1 MIVRKAVAS
10 RPTYNLEHVSSDR
23 VCLRDLE
30 KDTTVIQG
38 TESRTETEMSVDL
51 NQLLQTLIEDR
62 QSWEKELAEER
73 RRREEELKRRE
84 EELLEERTKREEE
97 ARERDRQLRE
107 QYQLL
112 RELMEARAPSGRE
125 AEAKVSKLTE
135 KDDIEAYFERLM
147 IAYEVR
153 KERWSFK
160 LAPQLI
166 GKAQQAYS
174 AMGADE
180 AADYDQLKAEIL
192 RRYGINEENYC
203 QRFWQA
209 KKKQDETNKEFGIR
223 LRDLVNKWM
232 EDCMN
237 NVDLVKDRVVM
248 EQLIDTLPTVREH
261 KPKSSQEA
269 GELAD
274 DYVQARGSGLEIPGH
289 QRLCHTCGKA
299 GHLMKDCPVKAEKNE
314 KPKKN
319 VREIECY
326 NCRKKGHYSL
336 IMRCSVD
343 HPGIHVCVPWVPG
356 SMESL
361 VQDWLKEGQ
370 YPISF
375 WTQEVQGHSFVET

>member
-1 MIVRKAVAS
+1 MSTRSGK
-10 RPTYNLEHVSSDR
+10 RYNGNSGDR
-23 VCLRDLE
+23 
-30 KDTTVIQG
+30 
-38 TESRTETEMSVDL
+38 ESNRTETEMSADL

-62 QSWEKELAEER
+62 QSREKELAEER

-135 KDDIEAYFERLM
+135 KDDIEAYLKTFERLM

-166 GKAQQAYS
+166 GKAQQAYA

-180 AADYDQLKAEIL
+180 AADYDQLKAAIL
-192 RRYGINEENYC
+192 RRYGINEENYR

-248 EQLIDTLPTVREH
+248 EQLIDTLPSAVRVYVREH

-274 DYVQARGSGLEIPGH
+274 DYVQARLEIPGH

-326 NCRKKGHYSL
+326 NCRKKGHYSSNCPHNAML
-336 IMRCSVD
+336 C
-343 HPGIHVCVPWVPG
+343 GIHVCVPWVPG

-375 WTQEVQGHSFVET
+375 WTQDVQGHSFVET